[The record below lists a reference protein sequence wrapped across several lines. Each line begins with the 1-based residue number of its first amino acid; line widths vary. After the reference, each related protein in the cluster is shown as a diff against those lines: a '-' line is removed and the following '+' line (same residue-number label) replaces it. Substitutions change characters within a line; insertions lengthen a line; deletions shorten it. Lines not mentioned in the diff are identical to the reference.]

1 MITVIE
7 TEWGGGG
14 GMIGM
19 ERRKAREREREMQE
33 ENKTGWV
40 QYISLTAV
48 IIRQQEEPAGHHS

>member
-1 MITVIE
+1 
-7 TEWGGGG
+7 
-14 GMIGM
+14 MIGM
-19 ERRKAREREREMQE
+19 ERRKAREREMQE